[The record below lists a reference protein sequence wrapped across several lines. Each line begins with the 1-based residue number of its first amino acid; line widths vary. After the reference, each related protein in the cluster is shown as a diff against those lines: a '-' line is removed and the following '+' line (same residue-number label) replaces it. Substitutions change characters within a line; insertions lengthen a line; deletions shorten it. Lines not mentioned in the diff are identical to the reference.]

1 MIDAVELEVM
11 NDNVALFGGEVSLPR
26 GIYHGAIESMVLWR
40 DGTQERVPNSALIQV
55 DRAALEALG
64 ATIAPNLA
72 AVDFGILS
80 HIECGNIQVKSAGET
95 AT

>member
-1 MIDAVELEVM
+1 MIEAVELEVM
-11 NDNVALFGGEVSLPR
+11 NDNVALFGGEISLPR
-26 GIYHGAIESMVLWR
+26 GTYRGAIESMVFWR
-40 DGTQERVPNSALIQV
+40 AGTQEHTPNSALIRV
-55 DRAALEALG
+55 DRAVLERHG

-72 AVDFGILS
+72 VVDFGILS